1 MSDSLLPAAE
11 SAWVSERARALGFDG
26 CGVKRRKRSVNI
38 LPVSVSTIDPSAG
51 QYIKHTVHF
60 G

>member
-1 MSDSLLPAAE
+1 MFQLEP
-11 SAWVSERARALGFDG
+11 GFHRG
-26 CGVKRRKRSVNI
+26 HLWASVQTSGGGGTNDR
-38 LPVSVSTIDPSAG
+38 PVSVSTIDPSAG